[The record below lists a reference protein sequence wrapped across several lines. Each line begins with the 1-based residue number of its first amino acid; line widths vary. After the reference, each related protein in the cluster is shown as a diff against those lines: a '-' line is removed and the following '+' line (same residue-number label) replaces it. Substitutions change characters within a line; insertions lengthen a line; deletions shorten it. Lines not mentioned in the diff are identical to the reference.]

1 MITIA
6 NEKFWKDVRK
16 LNNRQVMQDIVD
28 AIENVQNAA
37 NSQDIRELKRLKG
50 AKAYRIRIGDYRIGI
65 TINSDNVEFITVG
78 HRKNFYN
85 FFP

>member
-16 LNNRQVMQDIVD
+16 LNNRQVMQDVVD
-28 AIENVQNAA
+28 AIENVRDA
-37 NSQDIRELKRLKG
+37 NTSQEIRELKRLKG
-50 AKAYRIRIGDYRIGI
+50 AKAYRIRIGNYRIGI
-65 TINSDNVEFITVG
+65 TITGNTVNFITVG
-78 HRKNFYN
+78 HRSHFYQ